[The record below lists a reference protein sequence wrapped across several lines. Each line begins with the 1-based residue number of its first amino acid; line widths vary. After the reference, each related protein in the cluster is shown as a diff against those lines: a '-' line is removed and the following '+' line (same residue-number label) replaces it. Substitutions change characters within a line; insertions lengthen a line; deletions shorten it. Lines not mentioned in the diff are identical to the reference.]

1 MTDNRQGEEE
11 YLDFMCGQYREEEDS
26 GDYEYD
32 YDSNEDE
39 YYSRSNDSD
48 SSDSTDYYETW

>member
-1 MTDNRQGEEE
+1 MTDNRRGEE
-11 YLDFMCGQYREEEDS
+11 YLDFMYNEYLEEDS
-26 GDYEYD
+26 GDYEYE
-32 YDSNEDE
+32 YSSGEGE